1 MYLTIKGEL
10 NAFLNQLKWF
20 LRITT
25 PLFIIFI
32 FYLGK
37 KDRQIKEKESE

>member
-1 MYLTIKGEL
+1 MYLTIKGGL
-10 NAFLNQLKWF
+10 DAFLYQLKWF
-20 LRITT
+20 LRVTT

-37 KDRQIKEKESE
+37 KGRQIKEKESE